1 MKPAFLLLLSA
12 CAFGTE
18 PPHWS
23 HQVPVMP
30 KNAAQGIDGFI
41 REKLAAAGLKPAGPA
56 DERVLMRRLSFD
68 LIGLPPS
75 ESSDYEKLVDELL
88 KSPRFGER
96 WGRHWLDVARYAESN
111 GRESNLTFPHAWR
124 YRDYVID
131 AVNGDVPYDRF
142 IAEQIAGDLL
152 PAKDDAERA
161 RLLIAT
167 GFLRMGPWELTGM
180 EVAKAAAS
188 DLKQIGRAHV

>member
-1 MKPAFLLLLSA
+1 MKPVLYLLSFLSLA
-12 CAFGTE
+12 SAE
-18 PPHWS
+18 EPHWS

-41 REKLAAAGLKPAGPA
+41 REKLTAAGLKPAGPA

-111 GRESNLTFPHAWR
+111 G
-124 YRDYVID
+124 
-131 AVNGDVPYDRF
+131 
-142 IAEQIAGDLL
+142 
-152 PAKDDAERA
+152 
-161 RLLIAT
+161 
-167 GFLRMGPWELTGM
+167 
-180 EVAKAAAS
+180 AS
-188 DLKQIGRAHV
+188 PI